1 MLYRSLSVAIIVLL
15 SWFTYASMQSNQQI
29 RQQLNS
35 LQSQFGKNVEPLV
48 EKQIAMNEQMEQIQ
62 SFITKQN
69 QIATAKKKVDASLAK
84 QTRLTALYETYS
96 KVLMADALRSSKKY
110 AEAAKLL
117 KSTKKEIW
125 KAGDLYKEH
134 QKPLRGLMQ
143 TVDALVKAWNAKDG
157 SKNAAKVYTAL
168 NNVLQDKGK

>member
-29 RQQLNS
+29 KQQLNQ
-35 LQSQFGKNVEPLV
+35 LQSQFGENVEPLV
-48 EKQIAMNEQMEQIQ
+48 EKQVAMNEQMEQIKAYM
-62 SFITKQN
+62 TKQD
-69 QIATAKKKVDASLAK
+69 QIAKEKKKVEASLSK
-84 QTRLTALYETYS
+84 QKQLTELYSTYS
-96 KVLMADALRSSKKY
+96 DVLKADALRSAKKY
-110 AEAAKLL
+110 AEAATLL

-143 TVDALVKAWNAKDG
+143 TIDALVNAWNSKDG
-157 SKNAAKVYTAL
+157 SKNAAKVYNAL
-168 NNVLQDKGK
+168 SKVLQDKGK

>member
-29 RQQLNS
+29 KQQLNH

-48 EKQIAMNEQMEQIQ
+48 EKQLAMNEQMDQIKAYM
-62 SFITKQN
+62 TKQD
-69 QIATAKKKVDASLAK
+69 QIAKEKKKVEASLSK
-84 QTRLTALYETYS
+84 QKQITQLYATYS
-96 KVLMADALRSSKKY
+96 NVLKADALRASKKY
-110 AEAAKLL
+110 AEASKLL

-125 KAGDLYKEH
+125 KTGDLYKEH

-143 TVDALVKAWNAKDG
+143 TIDALVNAWNAKDG
-157 SKNAAKVYTAL
+157 SKNAAKVYSAL
-168 NNVLQDKGK
+168 DKVLQDKGK

>member
-29 RQQLNS
+29 RQQLNN
-35 LQSQFGKNVEPLV
+35 LQLQFGKNVEPLV
-48 EKQIAMNEQMEQIQ
+48 EKQLVMNEQMEQIQ
-62 SFITKQN
+62 AYITQQN
-69 QIATAKKKVDASLAK
+69 LMGKEKKKVEALLSK
-84 QTRLTALYETYS
+84 QKQLTDLYSTYS
-96 KVLMADALRSSKKY
+96 KVLKADALRGNKQY

-117 KSTKKEIW
+117 KSTKKEVW

-143 TVDALVKAWNAKDG
+143 TIDALVNAWNAKDG
-157 SKNAAKVYTAL
+157 SKNAAKVYNAL
-168 NNVLQDKGK
+168 NNVLQEKGK